1 MNFLGKLLPLFLI
14 LIAGSS
20 FGVRTALSAEYR
32 AGNKEQEKSLLLT
45 GSQYNYVVIGRG
57 LAQCM
62 LNHKIFPK
70 QEIRQFF
77 KEFIGENAGVSMQEY
92 IQLSKEIG
100 NRFFDDVSKE
110 INRQG
115 GCQEIIR
122 AVNRINKAIEAP
134 RPMLQPKPSTPFE
147 W

>member
-1 MNFLGKLLPLFLI
+1 VNFSGKLLPLLLI

-20 FGVRTALSAEYR
+20 VELRTALGTEYQ
-32 AGNKEQEKSLLLT
+32 AGNKEQEKPLLLS

-77 KEFIGENAGVSMQEY
+77 QEFIGENAGVSMQDY
-92 IQLSKEIG
+92 IQLSRDIG
-100 NRFFDDVSKE
+100 KRFFDDVSKE
-110 INRQG
+110 IDRQG

-122 AVNRINKAIEAP
+122 AVDRINKAIEAP
-134 RPMLQPKPSTPFE
+134 RPVLQPKPSTPFE